1 MTATVI
7 HIVGPQGSG
16 KSTVARALTLLWQ
29 GERKR
34 QCVTVDS
41 EAMHVDFKGEVRLA
55 AAANPT
61 AEVLILEHFPSAFRG
76 ADPADMLIQL
86 GGQAA

>member
-1 MTATVI
+1 MLVI

-16 KSTVARALTLLWQ
+16 KSTLAQALTLLWQ
-29 GERKR
+29 GKR

-41 EAMHVDFKGEVRLA
+41 DTMCAEFKGEVRQA

-61 AEVLILEHFPSAFRG
+61 AEVLILEHLPSMFLG
-76 ADPADMLIQL
+76 ADPADWVINASR
-86 GGQAA
+86 GAA